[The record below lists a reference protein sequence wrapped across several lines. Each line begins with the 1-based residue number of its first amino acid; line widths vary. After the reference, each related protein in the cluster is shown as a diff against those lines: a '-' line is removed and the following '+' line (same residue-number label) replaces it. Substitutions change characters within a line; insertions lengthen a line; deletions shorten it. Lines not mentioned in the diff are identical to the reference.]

1 VSTSDGS
8 SRHRVVIVGGGF
20 GGVAAVRRLRSAPVA
35 VTLIDRRSFHL
46 FQPLAYQVATGVLS
60 PDEIAAPLRRVV
72 GRGPNVRVVLGAVSG
87 FDVAGRQVL
96 VGGTPDGGGQR
107 AIGYDSLIVAAGST
121 SSYLGHD
128 DWRGVAP
135 DIKSLEGM
143 LQVRRRIAMAFEA
156 AELEPDPERRAAWLT
171 FVVVGAGPTGVELA
185 GQIGELARTTLRRDF
200 RAVDTG
206 RARILLVERA
216 DRVLPS
222 FPARLSRAAA
232 RALEQL
238 GVTPLLG
245 SRLLDI
251 VPDGVSLEPADHRR
265 DTLPARTV
273 VWAAGVAGAELAETL
288 AAASG
293 AGLERGRRVAV
304 RTDLTVTGHP
314 EIFVIGDMAQLH
326 DTTGKLVP
334 LPGLAPVAM
343 QQGRYVAQVISDRL
357 RHAPRPRPFRYR
369 DKGDLATIGRA
380 KAVGV
385 IGRHVQV
392 SGLPA
397 WLTWLL
403 VHLFYLVGLQNR
415 LVVLVRWAFSYV
427 TRRGG
432 VRLVAPDPSSP
443 TERSRSWPSPSAAA
457 TSHPSPHSA
466 GTPSRSSSSSAS
478 AWDS

>member
-1 VSTSDGS
+1 
-8 SRHRVVIVGGGF
+8 
-20 GGVAAVRRLRSAPVA
+20 VRP
-35 VTLIDRRSFHL
+35 
-46 FQPLAYQVATGVLS
+46 
-60 PDEIAAPLRRVV
+60 
-72 GRGPNVRVVLGAVSG
+72 
-87 FDVAGRQVL
+87 
-96 VGGTPDGGGQR
+96 
-107 AIGYDSLIVAAGST
+107 
-121 SSYLGHD
+121 
-128 DWRGVAP
+128 
-135 DIKSLEGM
+135 
-143 LQVRRRIAMAFEA
+143 
-156 AELEPDPERRAAWLT
+156 
-171 FVVVGAGPTGVELA
+171 
-185 GQIGELARTTLRRDF
+185 
-200 RAVDTG
+200 
-206 RARILLVERA
+206 
-216 DRVLPS
+216 
-222 FPARLSRAAA
+222 
-232 RALEQL
+232 
-238 GVTPLLG
+238 
-245 SRLLDI
+245 
-251 VPDGVSLEPADHRR
+251 
-265 DTLPARTV
+265 
-273 VWAAGVAGAELAETL
+273 
-288 AAASG
+288 
-293 AGLERGRRVAV
+293 
-304 RTDLTVTGHP
+304 DLTVTGHP